1 MATRIFMAFP
11 GFKKKAFTM
20 SYDDGVAQDKR
31 LIAIMQKYG
40 LKGTF
45 NINSDLF
52 GDTPGQE
59 KGRMPENEAIEL
71 YTSSGNEVAVHGAR
85 HVSLSMVDSAVA
97 VNDVIE
103 DRKNLEKLLKKPV
116 KGMAYANGSGATN
129 KKVAQMMKDCGI
141 LYSRTTDS
149 SHSFAL
155 PETLDD
161 WLLLPAT
168 CHHNDPQ
175 LFELGKKFAERTY
188 SEYFWSNA
196 AQMFYLWGHSYE
208 FDTNDNWE
216 RMEQFAQYIGG
227 REDIWY
233 ATNMEIYQYVRAY
246 DMLEW
251 TVDGGTVY
259 NPTNTDIYVD
269 YYKKKVLIQAGKT
282 VNLNEAKG
290 L

>member
-1 MATRIFMAFP
+1 MAFP
-11 GFKKKAFTM
+11 DFKKKAFTM

-45 NINSDLF
+45 NINTALF
-52 GDTPGQE
+52 GDTAGLE
-59 KGRMPENEAIEL
+59 KGRMPQSEAIEL

-85 HVSLSMVDSAVA
+85 HLSLSAVDSAVA
-97 VNDVIE
+97 INDVIE
-103 DRKNLEKLLKKPV
+103 DRKTLEKILQKPV
-116 KGMAYANGSGATN
+116 KGMAYANGTSATN
-129 KKVAQMMKDCGI
+129 KQVAQMMKACGI
-141 LYSRTTDS
+141 QYARTTVS
-149 SHSFAL
+149 SRGFGL

-161 WLLLPAT
+161 WLFLPAT
-168 CHHNDPQ
+168 CHHDDPQ
-175 LFELGKKFAERTY
+175 LFELGKKFVEWTPPV
-188 SEYFWSNA
+188 YFWGGA

-208 FDTNDNWE
+208 FDNNDNWDRIE
-216 RMEQFAQYIGG
+216 EFAKYISG

-251 TVDGGTVY
+251 SVENNIVY
-259 NPTNTDIYVD
+259 NPTNTDIYLD
-269 YYKKKVLIQAGKT
+269 YHRKKVLVKAGQT
-282 VNLNEAKG
+282 VNLKEAES

>member
-1 MATRIFMAFP
+1 
-11 GFKKKAFTM
+11 
-20 SYDDGVAQDKR
+20 
-31 LIAIMQKYG
+31 
-40 LKGTF
+40 
-45 NINSDLF
+45 
-52 GDTPGQE
+52 
-59 KGRMPENEAIEL
+59 
-71 YTSSGNEVAVHGAR
+71 
-85 HVSLSMVDSAVA
+85 
-97 VNDVIE
+97 
-103 DRKNLEKLLKKPV
+103 
-116 KGMAYANGSGATN
+116 
-129 KKVAQMMKDCGI
+129 MMKDCGI

-208 FDTNDNWE
+208 FDTNNNWE